1 VNNKYGYIDKK
12 GNFIIKPQFDV
23 AWDFMQGI
31 ARVKVGNK
39 KGYVNKVGEVF
50 MEP

>member
-1 VNNKYGYIDKK
+1 
-12 GNFIIKPQFDV
+12 
-23 AWDFMQGI
+23 MQGI